1 MEGYH
6 PPLRFDAEDPGFG
19 GVVTIVEW
27 IFPGDL
33 ALANLFTFNGIP
45 LWGEVLFECPELH
58 GQWHHARFRT
68 LSRHGRYPYR
78 YSKLEVY
85 ITEIERIPALFWLD
99 GSDHELSPR
108 E

>member
-33 ALANLFTFNGIP
+33 ALANLFTFNGIA

-58 GQWHHARFRT
+58 G
-68 LSRHGRYPYR
+68 
-78 YSKLEVY
+78 
-85 ITEIERIPALFWLD
+85 
-99 GSDHELSPR
+99 
-108 E
+108 